1 MISEYRLRKLL
12 ECSQIFKAYFGKEAI
27 NDGRFKEWVAAQ
39 QLGVIVRAL
48 YQEAKHEKIL

>member
-48 YQEAKHEKIL
+48 YQEAKHEKVH